1 MEGQVEKYRQEGYSE
16 LLSNIGQAM
25 ANGRSR
31 AAVAVNSAMV
41 HILEDRSSHS
51 GI

>member
-1 MEGQVEKYRQEGYSE
+1 MEGQVEKHRQEGYSE
-16 LLSNIGQAM
+16 LLANIGQAM

-31 AAVAVNSAMV
+31 SSKFCNGAN
-41 HILEDRSSHS
+41 ILGDRSSHS